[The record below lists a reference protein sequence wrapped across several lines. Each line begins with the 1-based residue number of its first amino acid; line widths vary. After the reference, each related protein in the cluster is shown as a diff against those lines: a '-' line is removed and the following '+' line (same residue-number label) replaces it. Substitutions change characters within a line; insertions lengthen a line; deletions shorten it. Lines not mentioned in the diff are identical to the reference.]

1 MDNITQINVELF
13 KQAFYEIDKAEKRKS
28 QLHKSTKI
36 HHDIDVKI
44 KNIENKLDDNL
55 KFIFNNGL
63 HNILFIIREEL
74 NEQNIKLRDEFKK
87 ELNEQNIKLREEFA
101 TISRHLINYT
111 RTIN

>member
-1 MDNITQINVELF
+1 M
-13 KQAFYEIDKAEKRKS
+13 
-28 QLHKSTKI
+28 
-36 HHDIDVKI
+36 KI

>member
-1 MDNITQINVELF
+1 M
-13 KQAFYEIDKAEKRKS
+13 
-28 QLHKSTKI
+28 
-36 HHDIDVKI
+36 KI

-63 HNILFIIREEL
+63 HNILFMIREEL
-74 NEQNIKLRDEFKK
+74 NEQNIKLREEFKK
-87 ELNEQNIKLREEFA
+87 ELNEQNIKLREEFD

>member
-55 KFIFNNGL
+55 KFIFNNGV
-63 HNILFIIREEL
+63 HNILFLIREEIT
-74 NEQNIKLRDEFKK
+74 EQNNKLKEEFKK
-87 ELNEQNIKLREEFA
+87 ELNEQNIKLREEF
-101 TISRHLINYT
+101 RKEFNEQNNNKLKE
-111 RTIN
+111 

>member
-1 MDNITQINVELF
+1 M
-13 KQAFYEIDKAEKRKS
+13 
-28 QLHKSTKI
+28 
-36 HHDIDVKI
+36 KI

-63 HNILFIIREEL
+63 HNILFMIREEL
-74 NEQNIKLRDEFKK
+74 NEQNIKV
-87 ELNEQNIKLREEFA
+87 REEFD